1 MILLLSSLALAGSL
15 GSYGRVGVTTDPAG
29 GAAEDLNVVEAGT
42 RLFAPPYLELDL
54 KWESPL
60 ADDHGVDVVLTP
72 AFAGDPFAY
81 TGEWTSAL
89 ALRNAFVQTHAPGG
103 SGLWAGARMVRGDDI
118 YLLDLWPMDALNL
131 VGGGAALGD
140 GDWLGELHVGLNRLE
155 RDDWQVQRS
164 TVVVP
169 GAVETREVL
178 TLDRQRQIA
187 ALRLGHTTSLRW
199 GTLRPR
205 IYVEGHRL
213 PAGERRVEADL
224 SEALP
229 SDWGLRVGSQLTVAT
244 GKRRWAHLW
253 LTQGRRL
260 AAWDELATPEGGLAL
275 DGTTRGARTTTLAGA
290 GLYEGDR
297 AGLLV
302 GGSAQ
307 KRVDGDG
314 MDDLDDSTE
323 LIVSARPAIYP
334 APHLMLAAELS
345 HQWRQSRGLDPRSGR
360 VEAPAVTQL
369 ALLPT
374 WQKGQGLLSRPAIT
388 AQYVLSIQN
397 NSARL
402 SYDEADPRY
411 QQNIQHQVG
420 IVAEW
425 WIESR
430 YDAGGEE

>member
-1 MILLLSSLALAGSL
+1 
-15 GSYGRVGVTTDPAG
+15 
-29 GAAEDLNVVEAGT
+29 
-42 RLFAPPYLELDL
+42 
-54 KWESPL
+54 
-60 ADDHGVDVVLTP
+60 
-72 AFAGDPFAY
+72 
-81 TGEWTSAL
+81 
-89 ALRNAFVQTHAPGG
+89 
-103 SGLWAGARMVRGDDI
+103 
-118 YLLDLWPMDALNL
+118 
-131 VGGGAALGD
+131 
-140 GDWLGELHVGLNRLE
+140 
-155 RDDWQVQRS
+155 
-164 TVVVP
+164 VP

-178 TLDRQRQIA
+178 TLDRQRQIL
-187 ALRLGHTTSLRW
+187 ALRLGHTARPRW

-205 IYVEGHRL
+205 LYLEGHRL
-213 PAGERRVEADL
+213 PAGERRVEVEL

-229 SDWGLRVGSQLTVAT
+229 SDWGLLIGGQLTVAT

-260 AAWDELATPEGGLAL
+260 AAWDELAIPEGGLAL
-275 DGTTRGARTTTLAGA
+275 DGTTQSARRTTLAGA

-297 AGLLV
+297 AGVLV

-307 KRVDGDG
+307 KRVDADRI
-314 MDDLDDSTE
+314 DDLDDTTE
-323 LIVSARPAIYP
+323 LVFSVRPAIYP
-334 APHLMLAAELS
+334 APHFMLAAELS
-345 HQWRQSRGLDPRSGR
+345 HQWRQSRGLDPRSDR
-360 VEAPAVTQL
+360 IEAPAVTQL

-374 WQKGQGLLSRPAIT
+374 WQKGQGILSRPAIT

-411 QQNIQHQVG
+411 QHNIQHQVG